1 MRNQPPFQTVY
12 QLGVTLVEMVVVI
25 VILGIAL
32 TTITQMLAQN
42 TVSGAYTYDETKAI
56 ELAQSY
62 SSEIKAKRFD
72 ENSPVGGVPPC
83 DGVSGGNGC
92 TANSNA
98 ALGSDTGE
106 SARTAFDDVDDY
118 DDLDEGSGSGNAL
131 LDAEGNIRT
140 GYENF
145 RVQVQVTYSGDVAPR
160 SGSVSDSK
168 KVVLTITQPNGE
180 ALDFTFHRANY

>member
-1 MRNQPPFQTVY
+1 MRNQPPFQTSY

-32 TTITQMLAQN
+32 TTITQMIGQN

-62 SSEIKAKRFD
+62 SSEIKARRYD

-92 TANSNA
+92 TANSNS
-98 ALGSDTGE
+98 ALGPDIGE
-106 SARTAFDDVDDY
+106 TARTLFDDVDDY
-118 DDLDEGSGSGNAL
+118 DDLDEGSGSGNTL
-131 LDAEGNIRT
+131 LDTEGNSRT
-140 GYENF
+140 GYQNF
-145 RVQVQVTYSGDVAPR
+145 RVQVQVTYSGDAAPR

>member
-1 MRNQPPFQTVY
+1 MTP
-12 QLGVTLVEMVVVI
+12 G
-25 VILGIAL
+25 
-32 TTITQMLAQN
+32 
-42 TVSGAYTYDETKAI
+42 
-56 ELAQSY
+56 
-62 SSEIKAKRFD
+62 
-72 ENSPVGGVPPC
+72 
-83 DGVSGGNGC
+83 DGVSSANAC
-92 TANSNA
+92 TANSNS
-98 ALGSDTGE
+98 ALGPDTGD

-118 DDLDEGSGSGNAL
+118 DDLDEGSGSGNTL

-145 RVQVQVTYSGDVAPR
+145 RVQVQVTYSGNVAPR

>member
-1 MRNQPPFQTVY
+1 MRNQPPFQTSY

-83 DGVSGGNGC
+83 DAPSAAAC
-92 TANSNA
+92 TAVGS
-98 ALGSDTGE
+98 LGSEPGE

-118 DDLDEGSGSGNAL
+118 DDLDEGSGSLKAL